1 MAGFNN
7 YLQYNQQNEQNIKIS
22 QEWSLTTDMSH
33 EMTEGSKKQQ
43 HKKQSFIKP
52 KLLYSTWSND
62 LKELNK
68 NHIRENRP

>member
-22 QEWSLTTDMSH
+22 QEWSLTTDISH
-33 EMTEGSKKQQ
+33 EMTEGSKQQQ

-52 KLLYSTWSND
+52 KLWYSTWSND